1 MNSYIFP
8 LSTQHSL
15 EGSHFGQPVRKEW
28 GLMPPLLHDEGF
40 IVYLEFV
47 WVGNLSLPNLFNY
60 LYQYGPVNIH
70 FNLFYTLD
78 YNVKALYVV
87 AKMFKL
93 WHLGALF
100 VGFCTHL
107 IYPFCVCVCVYISIN
122 ISILTTCINVNMSFY
137 KSFQF

>member
-1 MNSYIFP
+1 
-8 LSTQHSL
+8 
-15 EGSHFGQPVRKEW
+15 
-28 GLMPPLLHDEGF
+28 MPPLLHDEGF

-107 IYPFCVCVCVYISIN
+107 IYPFCVCVCVHIYKHFYIN
-122 ISILTTCINVNMSFY
+122 HLYQC
-137 KSFQF
+137 